1 MLSQKLKQLSTNQFI
16 CNLGWL
22 GSAELI
28 QRIARLGTTVT
39 LARVFP
45 PETYGMVSA
54 IYTVFSFALVFGMTE
69 SLIANIVQTDDD
81 RLEAV
86 CDTVFWLMSLI
97 VAALI
102 GLQCLLSYPIAS
114 FYGTNQLV
122 LPICVLSA
130 TYLYFPFFL
139 IQLALLTRG
148 NQLKIRASCQAGQS
162 IISNL
167 MIIVLAIL
175 GFKVWSVVL
184 GMLISFPIWIFIT
197 NKYSPWRPSFSRF
210 TLEGSGGIL
219 RFAVSL
225 SGVELLSLFRLNVD
239 YLLITRF
246 LGLEALGIYFFAF
259 NAGLGISQGL
269 ISSLSTAW
277 YPHFCEVRSNLT
289 ALRSRFLSSFRS
301 IFTFLLLVVFLQTTL
316 APIYIPIIFG
326 AKWIPAVPILIL
338 ICLSAIPFA
347 MGNANSQLLRALGQ
361 TKLDLSWNSIFTV
374 GFALILLLVVKQGIF
389 WVAAAV
395 LAVQMFA
402 VPNFSWFIYR
412 KFFPNKL
419 LVDQ

>member
-1 MLSQKLKQLSTNQFI
+1 MLSQKFKQLSTNQFI
-16 CNLGWL
+16 RNLGWL

-28 QRIARLGTTVT
+28 QRVARLGTTVT

-45 PETYGMVSA
+45 PESYGMVSA
-54 IYTVFSFALVFGMTE
+54 IYTVFSFAVVFGMTE
-69 SLIANIVQTDDD
+69 SFIANIVQTDDD

-86 CDTVFWLMSLI
+86 CDTTFWLMSLI
-97 VAALI
+97 TAALI

-114 FYGTNQLV
+114 FYGTNQLI
-122 LPICVLSA
+122 LPICVLSV
-130 TYLYFPFFL
+130 TYLCFPFFL

-167 MIIVLAIL
+167 IIVVLAIL
-175 GFKVWSVVL
+175 GFNVWAVVL
-184 GMLISFPIWIFIT
+184 GMLISFPVWIFIT
-197 NKYSPWRPSFSRF
+197 NKYSPWRPSFFRF
-210 TLEGSGGIL
+210 TLKGAVGIL

-259 NAGLGISQGL
+259 NAGLGISQSL

-277 YPHFCEVRSNLT
+277 YPHFCEARSDLT
-289 ALRSRFLSSFRS
+289 EMRLRFLNSFRS
-301 IFTFLLLVVFLQTTL
+301 IFTFLLSIVFLQTTL
-316 APIYIPIIFG
+316 APVYIPIIFG
-326 AKWIPAVPILIL
+326 AKWVPAVPILIL

-361 TKLDLSWNSIFTV
+361 ARLDLCWNLIFTL
-374 GFALILLLVVKQGIF
+374 GFSLVLLLAVKQGIF

-402 VPNFSWFIYR
+402 VPNFSWFIYKR
-412 KFFPNKL
+412 FFPDKL
-419 LVDQ
+419 LIDQ

>member
-1 MLSQKLKQLSTNQFI
+1 MFTQKLKQLSSSQFVR
-16 CNLGWL
+16 NLGWL
-22 GSAELI
+22 GSAELV

-39 LARVFP
+39 LARVFS
-45 PETYGMVSA
+45 PESYGMVSA
-54 IYTVFSFALVFGMTE
+54 IYTVFSFALVFGLTE

-81 RLEAV
+81 RLDAV

-97 VAALI
+97 VVALI
-102 GLQCLLSYPIAS
+102 GLQCLLSYPIAL
-114 FYGTNQLV
+114 FYGSNKLV
-122 LPICVLSA
+122 LPICVLSL

-139 IQLALLTRG
+139 IQLALLTRN

-162 IISNL
+162 IVSNL
-167 MIIVLAIL
+167 MIMVLATL

-184 GMLISFPIWIFIT
+184 GMLVSFPVWIFVT
-197 NKYSPWRPSFSRF
+197 SQYSSWRPNLSRF
-210 TLEGSGGIL
+210 TLEGAGGIL

-239 YLLITRF
+239 YLLVTRF

-277 YPHFCEVRSNLT
+277 YPHFCEVRSDLT
-289 ALRSRFLSSFRS
+289 ALRSRFVRSFKS
-301 IFTFLLLVVFLQTTL
+301 IFTFLLLIVILQTTL
-316 APIYIPIIFG
+316 APVYIPIIFG
-326 AKWIPAVPILIL
+326 AKWIPAIPILIL

-361 TKLDLSWNSIFTV
+361 TKLDLYWNTIFTV
-374 GFALILLLVVKQGIF
+374 GFSLILLLVVKQGIF

-402 VPNFSWFIYR
+402 VPSFSWFIYK
-412 KFFPNKL
+412 KFFTDKL
-419 LVDQ
+419 VG